1 MTIDKVIFKMLANIY
16 LSRKFIN
23 TNFVT
28 ILMPLN
34 RTRHNCDKFLWYKS
48 CVLRINIYIYIW
60 EHLHSKKVSTEM
72 SILHPPGCWSIAH
85 YYTHFSTVYIYIY
98 MCVAVNIYI
107 DFAPFPL
114 LPTNQQPNVSANL
127 LLLRCH
133 WFCGAQR
140 ERSNGPCRYRPR
152 NCSRALHPTSWR
164 KTRPNQIP
172 TREFHSHHRCL
183 KLGWPKGCRFN
194 LWCC

>member
-1 MTIDKVIFKMLANIY
+1 MTINKVIFKMLANIY

-48 CVLRINIYIYIW
+48 CVLRINIYIYI
-60 EHLHSKKVSTEM
+60 
-72 SILHPPGCWSIAH
+72 
-85 YYTHFSTVYIYIY
+85 YIYIY
-98 MCVAVNIYI
+98 ESICIQKKCPLRCQYFTHLAAEVLHTITPTSQLYIYICVAVNIYI

-133 WFCGAQR
+133 
-140 ERSNGPCRYRPR
+140 
-152 NCSRALHPTSWR
+152 
-164 KTRPNQIP
+164 
-172 TREFHSHHRCL
+172 
-183 KLGWPKGCRFN
+183 
-194 LWCC
+194 